1 VQPGPQL
8 RQLLPAL
15 GTAALA
21 AAAQPSPLRASE
33 GVLIDQALQDAQGN
47 VTRAARALGISRAT
61 LYRKL
66 GARKPHTAT

>member
-1 VQPGPQL
+1 
-8 RQLLPAL
+8 
-15 GTAALA
+15 
-21 AAAQPSPLRASE
+21 
-33 GVLIDQALQDAQGN
+33 DAQGN